1 MKSSYH
7 LSKQK
12 ETFLIHQGD
21 IVLLKVRKC
30 VRKTNDNIFVNNI
43 NSFMHD
49 KFSNS
54 IVNCSIDNES
64 FLMVVDK
71 ASSNTLFQFLYVR
84 HYLFQKIQSE
94 KMVHTKHCIY
104 LPVEIWDTN
113 LDESFAPL
121 QSM

>member
-1 MKSSYH
+1 M
-7 LSKQK
+7 
-12 ETFLIHQGD
+12 
-21 IVLLKVRKC
+21 R
-30 VRKTNDNIFVNNI
+30 
-43 NSFMHD
+43 D

-84 HYLFQKIQSE
+84 QELVQKIQSE